1 MVHQK
6 KALAKASAFRV
17 FSGSKYTTFTIALS
31 PRHYGL
37 KVAVLRILARKG
49 LANRENPILNKSEQ
63 KLFSIFFW
71 RKTNSFFEGIAKIVH
86 VIKTAFG

>member
-1 MVHQK
+1 MLKVLGFQG
-6 KALAKASAFRV
+6 LFV
-17 FSGSKYTTFTIALS
+17 FLVGSKYTTFTIALS

-37 KVAVLRILARKG
+37 EAAVLRILARKG